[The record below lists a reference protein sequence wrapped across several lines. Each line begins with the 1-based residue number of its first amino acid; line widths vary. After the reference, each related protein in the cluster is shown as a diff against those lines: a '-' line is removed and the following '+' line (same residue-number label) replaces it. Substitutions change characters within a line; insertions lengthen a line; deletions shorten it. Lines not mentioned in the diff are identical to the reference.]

1 VISESEREKLQ
12 RKSRW
17 LEDSMILK
25 DTSEMESLS
34 LIQMTKA
41 KKGKLIYRA
50 TEDGFSARD
59 FHSKCDYVENTLI
72 IIKTDSNYIFGGFTT
87 AKWNRDDDTSLDK
100 RSFIFSL
107 RRDNVFE
114 SHMLKVKDPKNS
126 ITRDPKNGPIFG
138 CEIKYDLFIKDCS
151 NKNLGSYCDIG
162 RSYQCPDGFE
172 SYDHEMMNF
181 LTGSYSS
188 WLTKEIEVYQLD

>member
-87 AKWNRDDDTSLDK
+87 AKWNRDDDTSLDE

-126 ITRDPKNGPIFG
+126 ITSGPIFG